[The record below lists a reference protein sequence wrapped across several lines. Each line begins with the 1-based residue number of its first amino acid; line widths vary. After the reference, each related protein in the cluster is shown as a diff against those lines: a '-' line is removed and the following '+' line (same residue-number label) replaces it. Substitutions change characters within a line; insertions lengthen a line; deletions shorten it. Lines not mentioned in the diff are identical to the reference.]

1 MRKAIMV
8 LALIVV
14 GASIWGCVEDIS
26 STNNR
31 APRVWFT
38 QAPREGGE
46 VFQNSIEFQWQAS
59 DIDDD
64 LGMGKIYVSI
74 DPVQVGALTV
84 SPAALLDGPV
94 RVYESIYLV
103 GPLPD
108 TIYTFSVTV
117 RDGRGAVTTADR
129 TFMIKFDDMVPKI
142 DRVTC
147 PPEKP
152 TNPNFEHT
160 FEIFAHDE
168 ALNPASASP
177 EESLTFWY
185 RFVVPGGGTTIEM
198 PDFKRQYKTF
208 STFIDGQTYRGKYV
222 YRAKVRDRAGNVS
235 AEWVCTFEISGPK

>member
-1 MRKAIMV
+1 MRKAMIV
-8 LALIVV
+8 IALFGI
-14 GASIWGCVEDIS
+14 GAWIWGCVEDIG

-31 APRVWFT
+31 SPRVWFT

-74 DPVQVGALTV
+74 DPVQVGQLYV
-84 SPAALLDGPV
+84 SPPELLTGPV

-108 TIYTFSVTV
+108 TTYTFSVTV

-129 TFMIKFDDMVPKI
+129 SFRIQFDDMVPVI
-142 DRVTC
+142 DSVWC
-147 PPEKP
+147 PPQKP
-152 TNPNFEHT
+152 TNPVFEHT
-160 FEIFAHDE
+160 FNIFAHDV

-185 RFVVPGGGTTIEM
+185 RFVVPGGGTTVEM
-198 PDFKRQYKTF
+198 PDFRREYKTF
-208 STFIDGQTYRGKYV
+208 ATYIDGQTYRGKYV
-222 YRAKVRDRAGNVS
+222 FRAKARDRAGNVS
-235 AEWVCTFEISGPK
+235 QEWVCTFDITGPK